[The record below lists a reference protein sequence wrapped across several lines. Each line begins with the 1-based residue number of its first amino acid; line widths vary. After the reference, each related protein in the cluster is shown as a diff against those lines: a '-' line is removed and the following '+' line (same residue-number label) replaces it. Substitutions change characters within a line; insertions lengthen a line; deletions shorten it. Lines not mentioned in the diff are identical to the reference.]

1 MSGAKGSYD
10 IPMPFG
16 LRVVYEDT
24 EHLPFTAA
32 VGGNFFFAWRKSL
45 GRKRGHPGISK
56 LEALRPKPRKSSRR
70 D

>member
-10 IPMPFG
+10 IPIPFG

-24 EHLPFTAA
+24 EHLPFAA
-32 VGGNFFFAWRKSL
+32 AIGGNFFFAWRKSL
-45 GRKRGHPGISK
+45 GSKRGHPEISK
-56 LEALRPKPRKSSRR
+56 LEAPCPKPRKTPRR